1 MSGPH
6 REKDALPVALSSI
19 GDAVITT
26 DVQGRVTFLNSVA
39 ESLTGWTL
47 EEAAGQPIESV
58 FRILHKESRQPVES
72 PLVRAFRDGVLA
84 NRNLLIARDGT
95 ERLIDDRAVPTH
107 TDKGEVAGV
116 VLVFRD
122 ITERRKTKRASQK
135 ALAYAADIIA
145 TLREPFVV
153 LDRDLRVQT
162 ANRSFYD
169 SFHVPKEETE
179 NRLVYD
185 LGNGQWNIPGL
196 RTLLDEVLSRNHSVH
211 DFEVEHSFPALG
223 RKTMM
228 LNARR
233 FPPDAKH
240 PEYILLAIQDVTE
253 RKRAEVAM
261 RASEVR
267 YRRLF
272 ETAQDAILILD
283 GATGKIIDANPFLSD
298 LLGYSPDEL
307 LGKELWE
314 IGLFQD
320 IEASRAA
327 FRQLQEK
334 GYIRYEDL
342 PLETKDGR
350 RAYVEFVSN
359 VYPVEGHPIIQC
371 NIRDISDRKRAE
383 EALQEADRR
392 KDGFLAMLGH
402 ELRNPLASLCN
413 AVQVMRLKGTDDP
426 EVQWARDVVER
437 QVQQLTR
444 LVDDLL
450 DVSRISRGK
459 INLEMGP
466 VDLADVVARGVEIS
480 RPLIDARKH
489 SLEVSL
495 PERAMRVEGDPTR
508 LAQVLS
514 NLLNNAAKYTEQ
526 GGRIDLTVE
535 PSGGEAVLRVRD
547 TGDGIPADMLPQIFE
562 MFTQVPG
569 SVSRSEGG
577 LGIGLTLVRSLVEM
591 HRGSV
596 AAHSDGPGHGSEFV
610 VRLPRLREA
619 APPTAAEA
627 EEQRPRKVLARSVLI
642 VDNNQDTADT
652 LALLLRHAGHE
663 VRTAYDGPAA
673 LDLARARPPEVV
685 LLDIGMPGMDG
696 LEVARRLRQ
705 DLGLK
710 QALLVALT
718 GYGQEEDRRRSRE
731 AGFNAHLVKPADMRA
746 LERLL
751 ARPACTG
758 QEPMDDG

>member
-1 MSGPH
+1 M
-6 REKDALPVALSSI
+6 
-19 GDAVITT
+19 
-26 DVQGRVTFLNSVA
+26 
-39 ESLTGWTL
+39 
-47 EEAAGQPIESV
+47 
-58 FRILHKESRQPVES
+58 
-72 PLVRAFRDGVLA
+72 
-84 NRNLLIARDGT
+84 
-95 ERLIDDRAVPTH
+95 
-107 TDKGEVAGV
+107 
-116 VLVFRD
+116 
-122 ITERRKTKRASQK
+122 
-135 ALAYAADIIA
+135 
-145 TLREPFVV
+145 
-153 LDRDLRVQT
+153 
-162 ANRSFYD
+162 
-169 SFHVPKEETE
+169 
-179 NRLVYD
+179 YD

-233 FPPDAKH
+233 FPPEAKH
-240 PEYILLAIQDVTE
+240 PDYILLAIQDITE
-253 RKRAEVAM
+253 RRRAEVAL

-283 GATGKIIDANPFLSD
+283 GDTGKIIDANPFLSD
-298 LLGYSPDEL
+298 LLGYSLDEL

-359 VYPVEGHPIIQC
+359 VYPVEGQQVIQC
-371 NIRDISDRKRAE
+371 NIRDISDRKWAE
-383 EALQEADRR
+383 EALREADRR
-392 KDGFLAMLGH
+392 KDEFLAMLGH

-466 VDLADVVARGVEIS
+466 VDLADVVARAVEIS
-480 RPLIDARKH
+480 RPLIDARQH
-489 SLEVSL
+489 SLDVSL
-495 PERAMRVEGDPTR
+495 PEQAVRVAGDPTR

-526 GGRIDLTVE
+526 GGRIDLAVE
-535 PSGGEAVLRVRD
+535 PSGGEAILRVRD

-596 AAHSDGPGHGSEFV
+596 AAHSDGPGHGSEFI
-610 VRLPRLREA
+610 VRLPRLCDA
-619 APPTAAEA
+619 ALPAAADA
-627 EEQRPRKVLARSVLI
+627 EEQRPREVLARSVLI

-652 LALLLRHAGHE
+652 LALLLRHVGHE

-758 QEPMDDG
+758 QELMDDG